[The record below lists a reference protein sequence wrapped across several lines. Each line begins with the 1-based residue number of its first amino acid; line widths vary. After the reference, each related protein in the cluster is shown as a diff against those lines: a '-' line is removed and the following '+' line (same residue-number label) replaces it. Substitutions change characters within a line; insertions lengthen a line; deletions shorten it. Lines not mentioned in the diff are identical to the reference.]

1 MRCPPVRCT
10 SVARADATRTAPAEP
25 APASSPGGSEAGA
38 HATERFVRGSS
49 LLLVGRLVSVCVNF
63 LVQVLA
69 VRYLQKSEFGAFS
82 WALSVAAVGSSIVLL
97 GLNRGVAQLAPL
109 HQERRDFGAMFGTL
123 ALALGTVAGLGLIV
137 VVLVIG
143 LRGLLVQ
150 HVESELS
157 LGLLLILI
165 GLVPLDALDALLETL
180 MAVFAGARA
189 IFFRRYLLAPGLR
202 LGAVLLV
209 LLLGGSVRL
218 LAAAYLVAGVL
229 GLAFYLLLLR
239 RVLARK
245 GLLPALDLRRM
256 SASPRSLF
264 GLSLPLLSTDILMAI
279 ETPMVVMVLE
289 RCHGDLQVAE
299 LRAVAPVAGLC
310 LLVFQN
316 AKILFRPHAARLLA
330 RGDEAGLGELYWRS
344 AAWMTVLTFPLFA
357 LCFFLAEPLT
367 VAMFGA
373 AYAQAGVL
381 LAILAA
387 GNFVNAALGMNTFT
401 LQVHARSWQVLR
413 INVASGLSGLGLCL
427 WLVPRFG
434 AVGGAASTAAA
445 IVIRNLLYQGAL
457 IATTKIGRFPRE
469 VLRVYGS
476 VLSAV
481 VLLVSTQLVC
491 ASPLVV
497 APAVL
502 SASLFL
508 PWFNRRFLDIRGTFP
523 ELARFALLARLL
535 DVPPDER
542 EHRRRRERP
551 RAALTRL

>member
-1 MRCPPVRCT
+1 MGCPPAHST
-10 SVARADATRTAPAEP
+10 SAAPAERV
-25 APASSPGGSEAGA
+25 APTAGPEAGA
-38 HATERFVRGSS
+38 QATERFVRGSS
-49 LLLVGRLVSVCVNF
+49 LLLVGRLVSVGVNF

-69 VRYLQKSEFGAFS
+69 VRYLHKSEFGAFS
-82 WALSVAAVGSSIVLL
+82 WALSVAAVGSSLVLL

-109 HQERRDFGAMFGTL
+109 HHERRDFGALFGTL
-123 ALALGTVAGLGLIV
+123 ALALGTVAGLGLTV
-137 VVLVIG
+137 VVLVLG
-143 LRGLLVQ
+143 LRGLLVE
-150 HVESELS
+150 HVQSELA

-165 GLVPLDALDALLETL
+165 ALVPLDALDAMFETL

-202 LGAVLLV
+202 LAAVLLV
-209 LLLGGSVRL
+209 LALGGSVRL
-218 LAAAYLVAGVL
+218 LAAAYVGAGVL
-229 GLAFYLLLLR
+229 GLVFYALQLR
-239 RVLARK
+239 QVLARQ
-245 GLLPALDLRRM
+245 GLLHALAPRRM

-264 GLSLPLLSTDILMAI
+264 GLSLPLLSTDVLMAI
-279 ETPMVVMVLE
+279 ETPMVVVVLE
-289 RCHGDLQVAE
+289 RFHGELQVAE

-367 VAMFGA
+367 VAMFGT

-401 LQVHARSWQVLR
+401 LQVHARVWQVLR
-413 INVASGLSGLGLCL
+413 INVASGVIGLCLCL

-457 IATTKIGRFPRE
+457 IATTRIGRFPRE

-476 VLSAV
+476 VLGAV
-481 VLLVSTQLVC
+481 ALLVTTRLVC
-491 ASPLVV
+491 ASPFVV

-523 ELARFALLARLL
+523 ELARFAWLARLL
-535 DVPPDER
+535 DVPPSES
-542 EHRRRRERP
+542 EHGRRRERP